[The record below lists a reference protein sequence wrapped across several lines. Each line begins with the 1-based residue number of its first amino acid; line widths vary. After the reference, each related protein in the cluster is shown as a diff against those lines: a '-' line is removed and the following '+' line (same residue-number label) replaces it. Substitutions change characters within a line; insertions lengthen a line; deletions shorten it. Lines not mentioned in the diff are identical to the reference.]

1 MTADRDG
8 KILGA
13 RRHAADRR
21 GGGASRCS
29 TLPVRHMAAFGTGIP
44 ARRDRS

>member
-29 TLPVRHMAAFGTGIP
+29 PLPVRHGRIRHRHPGP
-44 ARRDRS
+44 PGQE